1 MKYILA
7 VITGVVGLVLGAV
20 LVLLLV
26 GAAKPKALPG
36 QPVQAPAPGGDPPG
50 TAVITLDEKFFD
62 PLLGTLFRDLGPPS
76 FPLDLALMN
85 DAPEVGLTP
94 AAQLLPAAFQ
104 GDCADTVV
112 IKTEGSNVKTGVRFA
127 GGKIGAALAFDGSKN
142 IFGACARFQG
152 WAQASIDLRFD
163 QERQTVYGQI
173 NVEGVN
179 LEGAPAMVGGL
190 ATLLVQRSIN
200 QRINP
205 LEILR
210 AQQLAVAMPVQSAN
224 GTLKAQVKDVRAEV
238 TDGKLIMH
246 VTYDFSGLRGG
257 APGGAH

>member
-1 MKYILA
+1 MRYLLA
-7 VITGVVGLVLGAV
+7 VITGVVGLALGAL
-20 LVLLLV
+20 LVLFLV
-26 GAAKPKALPG
+26 GAAKPKELPG

-50 TAVITLDEKFFD
+50 TAIVTLDEKFFD
-62 PLLGTLFRDLGPPS
+62 PLLVTIFRDLGPPS
-76 FPLDLALMN
+76 FPLELAMMERDPL
-85 DAPEVGLTP
+85 DASTLTTI
-94 AAQLLPAAFQ
+94 PAAFQ
-104 GDCADTVV
+104 GDCPDTVI

-127 GGKIGAALAFDGSKN
+127 GGKIMAPLAFDGSKN
-142 IFGACARFQG
+142 LLGACVRFQG

-179 LEGAPAMVGGL
+179 LEGAPAAVGGI

-210 AQQLAVAMPVQSAN
+210 AQQLALAVPVQSAN

-238 TDGKLIMH
+238 VDGKLIMH
-246 VTYDFSGLRGG
+246 ITYDFSGARGG
-257 APGGAH
+257 APGGAQ

>member
-1 MKYILA
+1 MRYLLA
-7 VITGVVGLVLGAV
+7 VITGVVGLALGAL
-20 LVLLLV
+20 LVLFLV

-36 QPVQAPAPGGDPPG
+36 EPVQAPAPGGDPPG
-50 TAVITLDEKFFD
+50 TAVVTLDEKFFD
-62 PLLGTLFRDLGPPS
+62 PLLGTVFRDLGPPS
-76 FPLDLALMN
+76 FPLELAMN
-85 DAPEVGLTP
+85 DSSPTLI
-94 AAQLLPAAFQ
+94 PAAFQ
-104 GDCADTVV
+104 NDCPDTVV

-127 GGKIGAALAFDGSKN
+127 GGKIMAPLAFDGSKN
-142 IFGACARFQG
+142 VFGACVRFQG

-163 QERQTVYGQI
+163 KERQTVYGQI

-179 LEGAPAMVGGL
+179 LEGTPAAIGGI

-210 AQQLAVAMPVQSAN
+210 AQQLAVAIPVQSAN

-238 TDGKLIMH
+238 TDGRLIMH
-246 VTYDFSGLRGG
+246 VTYDFAGARGG
-257 APGGAH
+257 VPGSQPQ

>member
-1 MKYILA
+1 MRYLLA
-7 VITGVVGLVLGAV
+7 VITGVVGLALGAL
-20 LVLLLV
+20 LVLFLV

-50 TAVITLDEKFFD
+50 TAVVTLDEKFFE
-62 PLLGTLFRDLGPPS
+62 PLLVTLFRDLGPPS
-76 FPLDLALMN
+76 FPLELAMMERGPL
-85 DAPEVGLTP
+85 DGSAPM
-94 AAQLLPAAFQ
+94 LLPASLLQ
-104 GDCADTVV
+104 GDCPDTVV

-127 GGKIGAALAFDGSKN
+127 GGKIMAPLAFDGSKN
-142 IFGACARFQG
+142 IFGACIRFQG

-173 NVEGVN
+173 NVEGVS
-179 LEGAPAMVGGL
+179 LEGAPAAVGGI

-224 GTLKAQVKDVRAEV
+224 GTLKAQVKDVRAEIAE
-238 TDGKLIMH
+238 GKLVMH
-246 VTYDFSGLRGG
+246 VTYDFSGVRGA
-257 APGGAH
+257 APGGSQ

>member
-1 MKYILA
+1 MRYLPA
-7 VITGVVGLVLGAV
+7 VITGVVGLALGAF
-20 LVLLLV
+20 LVLFLV

-36 QPVQAPAPGGDPPG
+36 QPVQAPQPGGDPPG
-50 TAVITLDEKFFD
+50 TAVVTLDEKFFD

-76 FPLDLALMN
+76 FPLELAMM
-85 DAPEVGLTP
+85 ERGLPYDST
-94 AAQLLPAAFQ
+94 LTTLPAAFQ
-104 GDCADTVV
+104 TDCPDTVV

-127 GGKIGAALAFDGSKN
+127 GGKILAPLAFDGSKN
-142 IFGACARFQG
+142 IFGACVRFQG

-179 LEGAPAMVGGL
+179 LEGAPAAVGGI

-238 TDGKLIMH
+238 AEGKLVIH
-246 VTYDFSGLRGG
+246 ITYDFSGARGA

>member
-1 MKYILA
+1 MKYLLA

-36 QPVQAPAPGGDPPG
+36 QPVQAPAPGGSPPG

-76 FPLDLALMN
+76 FPLELAMMERGPF
-85 DAPEVGLTP
+85 DGSMPMTI
-94 AAQLLPAAFQ
+94 PAAFQ
-104 GDCADTVV
+104 GDCPDTVV

-179 LEGAPAMVGGL
+179 LEGAPAMVGGV

>member
-1 MKYILA
+1 MRYLLA
-7 VITGVVGLVLGAV
+7 VITGVVGLALGAL
-20 LVLLLV
+20 LVLFLV

-36 QPVQAPAPGGDPPG
+36 EPVQAPQPGGDPPG
-50 TAVITLDEKFFD
+50 TAVVTLDEKFFD
-62 PLLGTLFRDLGPPS
+62 PLLGTVFRDLGPPS
-76 FPLDLALMN
+76 FPLELAMERGPL
-85 DAPEVGLTP
+85 DDSTLTTM
-94 AAQLLPAAFQ
+94 PAAFQ
-104 GDCADTVV
+104 GDCPDTVV

-127 GGKIGAALAFDGSKN
+127 DGKIMAPLAFDGSKN
-142 IFGACARFQG
+142 VFGACVRFQG

-163 QERQTVYGQI
+163 RERQTVYGQI

-179 LEGAPAMVGGL
+179 LEGAPAAIGGL

-210 AQQLAVAMPVQSAN
+210 AQQLAVAIPVQSAN

-238 TDGKLIMH
+238 ADGKLVMH
-246 VTYDFSGLRGG
+246 VTYDFAGSRGA
-257 APGGAH
+257 APGGAQ

>member
-1 MKYILA
+1 MKYLLA

-76 FPLDLALMN
+76 FPLELAMMEG
-85 DAPEVGLTP
+85 APLDDSRWAVV
-94 AAQLLPAAFQ
+94 PAAFQ
-104 GDCADTVV
+104 EGDCPDRVV
-112 IKTEGSNVKTGVRFA
+112 IKNEGSSVKTGVRFT
-127 GGKIGAALAFDGSKN
+127 GGKITAPLAFDGSKN
-142 IFGACARFQG
+142 IFGACVRFQG

-163 QERQTVYGQI
+163 KERQTVYGQI
-173 NVEGVN
+173 NVEGVS
-179 LEGAPAMVGGL
+179 LEGAPAAVGGI

-205 LEILR
+205 IEILR
-210 AQQLAVAMPVQSAN
+210 AQQIALAVPVQSAN
-224 GTLKAQVKDVRAEV
+224 GTLKANVKDVRAEV
-238 TDGKLIMH
+238 AEGKLILH
-246 VTYDFSGLRGG
+246 LSFDFAGARGG
-257 APGGAH
+257 APGGVAQ